1 MYVLNGAC
9 EGDWDENFTY
19 VGARG
24 NTVIDFVIVNENAY
38 NKTIDFKI
46 LDRVPDHLPLQLRI
60 RRTEEG
66 KKEEEQ
72 EVQKREE
79 KGQRK

>member
-1 MYVLNGAC
+1 LNRAC
-9 EGDWDENFTY
+9 EGDWDGNFTY

-46 LDRVPDHLPLQLRI
+46 LERVNSDHLCN
-60 RRTEEG
+60 
-66 KKEEEQ
+66 
-72 EVQKREE
+72 
-79 KGQRK
+79 